1 MRFPRGSGILLHP
14 SSLPGRFGIGDVG
27 PVALSFIESLVEAGQ
42 KYWQILPLTPTG
54 AGNSPYSSYSA
65 FAGNTLLV
73 SPELL
78 VEYGLISPGS
88 IESVELRQGRVD
100 FDAARR
106 LKTELL
112 SEAYENFRSGSNPEL
127 NDEFAAFTREHS
139 WWLDDYALFIALKK
153 SHDEAPWFKWSE
165 SLRTRQ
171 RDALYQVRSQMA
183 REIQSEQFAQFL
195 FFRQWSEAKQYANEL
210 GINIIGD
217 VPIFVALDS
226 VDVWCNQSQFKLNE
240 DGTPQV
246 VAGVPPDYFSET
258 GQLWGNPIYDWH
270 KMATDHFGW
279 WTARVAFAM
288 RLCNAV
294 RLDHFIGFV
303 RNWEVP
309 ASDET
314 AENGTWVDVPGEQLF
329 ATLKRRLGDLPFI
342 AEDLGSLTPEV
353 ELLRDNCGFPG
364 MRILQYAF
372 GGDAYNTNL
381 PHNFNQNSVSYTG
394 THDND
399 TTVGWYA
406 AADRK
411 AKKHVKR
418 YLRSSM
424 KEPHWELIRAS
435 LSSVADVAII
445 PAQDLLGLS
454 SEHRM
459 NTPATE
465 SGNWEW
471 RIGPDDLS
479 SDIVERLRNLTESF
493 GRLSV

>member
-1 MRFPRGSGILLHP
+1 M
-14 SSLPGRFGIGDVG
+14 
-27 PVALSFIESLVEAGQ
+27 SFVDQLKEAGQ

-54 AGNSPYSSYSA
+54 KGNSPYSSYSA

-73 SPELL
+73 SPEFLADKGL
-78 VEYGLISPGS
+78 VAISS
-88 IESVELRQGRVD
+88 IEKIDLPQGRVD
-100 FDAARR
+100 FEAARL

-112 SEAYENFRSGSNPEL
+112 SEAYENFRSGSTPEQS
-127 NDEFAAFTREHS
+127 EKFASFCREHF
-139 WWLDDYALFIALKK
+139 WWLDDYALFVALKN
-153 SHDEAPWFKWSE
+153 SHDQAPWFKWSE
-165 SLRTRQ
+165 SLRSRQ
-171 RDALYQVRSQMA
+171 RDALDQVRLQMA
-183 REIQSEQFAQFL
+183 REIQAEQFAQFL
-195 FFRQWSEAKQYANEL
+195 FFRQWSAVKAYANEHE
-210 GINIIGD
+210 INIIGD

-246 VAGVPPDYFSET
+246 VAGVPPDYFSKT

-270 KMATDHFGW
+270 KMAADDFGW
-279 WTARVAFAM
+279 WTARIAFAM

-309 ASDET
+309 ATDET
-314 AENGTWVDVPGEQLF
+314 AENGTWTDVPGEQLF
-329 ATLKRRLGDLPFI
+329 ATLKRRLGDLPLI
-342 AEDLGSLTPEV
+342 AEDLGSLTPKV
-353 ELLRDNCGFPG
+353 ERLRDNCGFPG

-381 PHNFNQNSVSYTG
+381 PHNFNLNSVSYTG

-406 AADRK
+406 GADKK
-411 AKKHVKR
+411 AKKHAKE
-418 YLRSSM
+418 YLRSAM

-435 LSSVADVAII
+435 LASVADVAIT
-445 PAQDLLGLS
+445 PMQDVLGLG

-465 SGNWEW
+465 RGNWEW
-471 RIGPDDLS
+471 RIEPDALS
-479 SDIVERLRNLTESF
+479 NEILDRLRDMTETF
-493 GRLSV
+493 GR